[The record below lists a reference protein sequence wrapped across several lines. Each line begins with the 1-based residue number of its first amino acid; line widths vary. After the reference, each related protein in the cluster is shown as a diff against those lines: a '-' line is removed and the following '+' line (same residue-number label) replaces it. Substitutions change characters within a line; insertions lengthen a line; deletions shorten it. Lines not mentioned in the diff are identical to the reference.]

1 MPRTH
6 PRVLLGFFF
15 LMIRRQPR
23 STLVPYTTLFR
34 SAARAALRTDNGQ
47 ITVRESWSGLNSCLH
62 FWHDFVGSQI
72 RPVEWTCEKCA
83 AVNRENVGASVGETF
98 SRACKCGKIKKITT
112 AAHLPPMK

>member
-1 MPRTH
+1 VSACATWRSRSSRSCASSRSST
-6 PRVLLGFFF
+6 RGERFGFSGFTSK
-15 LMIRRQPR
+15 P
-23 STLVPYTTLFR
+23 
-34 SAARAALRTDNGQ
+34 DNGQ

-72 RPVEWTCEKCA
+72 PESGSSCGIA
-83 AVNRENVGASVGETF
+83 AHEGYHLGASGGETF